1 MRTNDVRGCMLAS
14 MIGFRGPGRL
24 EESLCGVPYAPVA
37 VLSTMREN
45 KTIEPR
51 TSLRR
56 GAGSGAREER
66 MQYDYIIVGGGS
78 GGAALAGRLAQ
89 RRRDVTIALIEAG
102 PHTARNWLVNTPLGI
117 AALVPFKLRTNYG
130 YLTMPQSGLAGRRG
144 YQPRGRGLGG
154 SSAINAM
161 IYTRGHPLDYDE
173 WASLGCTG
181 WGWSDV
187 LPYFRR
193 AENNTRGASEWH
205 GAEGPLAVSDLRFRN
220 AFSARFVAAAIEAG
234 YRANEDFNGADQE
247 GIGFYQVTQ
256 RDGRRCSVA
265 RAYLYEAPG
274 LPAGVRPNIDTMVDA
289 RALRVLFDGARRA
302 VGVEVMCGGRIE
314 TLAARAE
321 VVLAAGAF
329 GSPQLLMCSGIGPQ
343 ETLRAFRVPV
353 LHDAPDVGSNLIDH
367 IDFTLNVRVASAD
380 PVGYSLR
387 GLAKMATQLP
397 SYLRT
402 GNGIWSSNVAEAGGF
417 VKTDPALDR
426 PDLQLHFCAALVD
439 DHSRRLHWGHGYSV
453 HVCVLRPKS
462 RGTVSLASAD
472 ARIAPRIDPRF
483 LSEPVDA
490 DTLLAG
496 LRIAQR
502 IVAAPSLAEKGG
514 RMLHVPPHADDAELR
529 KIIAQHA
536 DTIYHP
542 VGTCRMGSDE
552 RAVVDTELRVRGV
565 SGLRVVDASV
575 MPTLIG
581 GNTNAPTV
589 MIAERAADF
598 IAPASGPVQASPDTS
613 VPLSERV

>member
-1 MRTNDVRGCMLAS
+1 MGRARPWWHSLQCAKTRRSSPRARLAA
-14 MIGFRGPGRL
+14 RRRQRRPGRS
-24 EESLCGVPYAPVA
+24 EC
-37 VLSTMREN
+37 ST
-45 KTIEPR
+45 T
-51 TSLRR
+51 TSSS
-56 GAGSGAREER
+56 A
-66 MQYDYIIVGGGS
+66 GGS

-89 RRRDVTIALIEAG
+89 RRPDATIALIEAG

-130 YLTMPQSGLAGRRG
+130 YLTTPQPGLAGRRG

-173 WASLGCTG
+173 WARLGCTG
-181 WGWSDV
+181 WSWSDV

-220 AFSARFVAAAIEAG
+220 AFSTRFVAAAIEAG

-247 GIGFYQVTQ
+247 GVGFYQVTQ

-265 RAYLYEAPG
+265 RAYLYEASG
-274 LPAGVRPNIDTMVDA
+274 SSARVPANIDTMVDA

-302 VGVEVMCGGRIE
+302 VGVEIVRGGRIV

-321 VVLAAGAF
+321 VILTAGAF

-343 ETLRAFRVPV
+343 ETLLAFGVPV
-353 LHDAPDVGSNLIDH
+353 LHTAPEVGSNLIDH
-367 IDFTLNVRVASAD
+367 IDFTLNVRVASTD

-387 GLAKMATQLP
+387 GFAKMAAQLP
-397 SYLRT
+397 SYLRS
-402 GNGIWSSNVAEAGGF
+402 GDGMWSSNVAEAGGF
-417 VKTDPALDR
+417 VKTDAALDR
-426 PDLQLHFCAALVD
+426 PDVQLHFCAALVD

-483 LSEPVDA
+483 LSNPADA

-502 IVAAPSLAEKGG
+502 IVAAPSLAQAGG
-514 RMLHVPPHADDAELR
+514 RMLHVPPHADDHALR
-529 KIIAQHA
+529 KLIARHA

-598 IAPASGPVQASPDTS
+598 IAPASRTVQTSPDPS
-613 VPLSERV
+613 MPLSERV